1 MIVVPQIIRSRQH
14 RNEKKKR
21 SLSRRISQFALGF
34 GIVVSLLIS
43 FLIIVSTFLFAS
55 LTANLPSLENLPLL
69 FDPPQG
75 KLLQPTRLFDRSGE
89 EIITILQYP
98 SSTRKHYLSMN
109 EDNLYHIPS
118 IIMDATIAA
127 TDPDFWTHQGFSW
140 DGIREGTHPTLA
152 QKLVADNLLW
162 AESPSIDRALKERLL
177 AAQITSLYG
186 REKILEWYLN
196 SSDYG
201 RLAYGVDSAAWMYF
215 GKSATKLSLAEAAVL
230 AAIAESPQLNPIDAP
245 LAVLETRDDIL
256 QEMFNQDL
264 ISSTQL
270 QQALKEEHTF
280 QSTQDLTLDISPE
293 FTRLVLEQTGK
304 YFPLERVLR
313 GGLNIVTTLDYDLQ
327 LQAECT
333 ASTQIA
339 RVTESSEKDLPEQVL
354 ENCEMARL
362 LPSIQQE
369 SSLIDSSLASNVV
382 VLDPHTGQ
390 ILALVGSGESG
401 FDPTR
406 LSGRQPGSILTPFIY
421 LTSFTRGMSPA
432 TLLWDIPANLVEGV
446 AESVNQNNIFHGPVS
461 VRTALVNDYLTP
473 AIQILTQMDPDQVW
487 HTAQQ
492 LGLRN
497 LQVPP
502 EEGAHLLPFSGG
514 EATLLEISQA
524 YGVLAAQGILAG
536 TTNISASSDNGNA
549 PINPQVITKI
559 VETTGE
565 EWLNCVGQITDCRTI
580 KRPVTSPQL
589 AYLVTNILSDET
601 ARWPSLG
608 HPNPLEIG
616 RPAAGKIGS
625 TITGEDTWTVGY
637 TPDLVTAVW
646 IGTEDPKLDGTIPP
660 TWSAGLWH
668 AIIQYATRDQP
679 AEEFSPPPGITELQV
694 CDPSGML
701 PTEECP
707 NLIDE
712 IFIIGNEPTQTDHL
726 FQTFLINR
734 ETGRLATIF
743 TSPALIDE
751 KIFMVIPPEAEDW
764 ARDAKIAAIPQA
776 YDMLDVSS
784 TQPGNAR
791 IETPSMFSNIKGSV
805 PIMGRATGN
814 EFSFYR
820 LQIGAGLN
828 PRTWLQIGDD
838 VHKPVQNG
846 QLAVWDTTELNG
858 LHTLQ
863 LIVAYDDD
871 SVESTTIQVTIDNQ
885 APDVIIRYPEDGQEL
900 SISEVREVT
909 IQTEVSDDLD
919 LAVVEFFIDGELVST
934 LTSPPY
940 AIPWRLTVGDH
951 ILRVRASD
959 RASNIS
965 EAKSKIIVGK

>member
-14 RNEKKKR
+14 RNERKKR
-21 SLSRRISQFALGF
+21 SLSRRLSQFALGF

-43 FLIIVSTFLFAS
+43 FLIIATTVLFSS
-55 LTANLPSLENLPLL
+55 LTQNLPSPEYLPLL
-69 FDPPQG
+69 FNPPQG

-89 EIITILQYP
+89 EIIAVLQYP
-98 SSTRKHYLSMN
+98 SSSRKQYLSMN
-109 EDNLYHIPS
+109 QDNLYHVPT
-118 IIMDATIAA
+118 IIRDTTIAA
-127 TDPDFWTHQGFSW
+127 ADPDFWTHQGFSW
-140 DGIREGTHPTLA
+140 DGVREGTHPTLA
-152 QKLVADNLLW
+152 QKLVADSLLW
-162 AESPSIDRALKERLL
+162 AEPPSIERALKERLL

-186 REKILEWYLN
+186 REKIIEWYLN
-196 SSDYG
+196 STDYG
-201 RLAYGVDSAAWMYF
+201 RLAYGVDAAARAYF
-215 GKSATKLSLAEAAVL
+215 GKSATELSLAEAAVL
-230 AAIAESPQLNPIDAP
+230 AATAKSPQLNPIDAP
-245 LAVLETRDDIL
+245 LAVLETRDEIL

-270 QQALKEEHTF
+270 RQALKEGHTF
-280 QSTQDLTLDISPE
+280 QPPQDFSLDIAPE
-293 FTRLVLEQTGK
+293 FTRLVLEQTSE
-304 YFPLERVLR
+304 YFPLDRVSR
-313 GGLNIVTTLDYDLQ
+313 GGLNIVTTLDYNLQ

-339 RVTESSEKDLPEQVL
+339 RVTDSAEKDLPEQVL
-354 ENCEMARL
+354 ETCEMARL
-362 LPSIQQE
+362 LPSIQQD

-390 ILALVGSGESG
+390 ILALVGGGESG
-401 FDPTR
+401 IDPTR
-406 LSGRQPGSILTPFIY
+406 LPGRQPGSILTPFIY
-421 LTSFTRGMSPA
+421 LTSFTRGMSPS

-446 AESVNQNNIFHGPVS
+446 NENQNQNSLFHGPVS
-461 VRTALVNDYLTP
+461 VRTALVNDYLSP
-473 AIQILTQMDPDQVW
+473 AVQILTQMDPDQVW

-502 EEGAHLLPFSGG
+502 EEGAYRLPFSGG

-524 YGVLAAQGILAG
+524 YGVLSSQGILAG
-536 TTNISASSDNGNA
+536 STGNSASPDNGNT
-549 PINPQVITKI
+549 PINPQVISKVI
-559 VETTGE
+559 ETSGE
-565 EWLNCVGQITDCRTI
+565 EWLNCAGQITECRTI

-589 AYLVTNILSDET
+589 AYLITNILSDET

-616 RPAAGKIGS
+616 RPVAGKIGS
-625 TITGEDTWTVGY
+625 TITGEDTWTIGY

-646 IGTEDPKLDGTIPP
+646 IGTEDPNQDGSIPP

-679 AEEFSPPPGITELQV
+679 TVEFSPPPGITELQV

-712 IFIIGNEPTQTDHL
+712 VFIIGNEPTQTDHL
-726 FQTFLINR
+726 FQTFLINM

-751 KIFMVIPPEAEDW
+751 EVFMVVPPEAEEW
-764 ARDAKIAAIPQA
+764 ARDANIAAIPEA
-776 YDMLDVSS
+776 YDVLDVPPS
-784 TQPGNAR
+784 QPGNAR
-791 IETPSMFSNIKGSV
+791 ITSPSMFSNIKGSV
-805 PIMGRATGN
+805 PIMGRAAG
-814 EFSFYR
+814 EDFSFYR

-828 PRTWLQIGDD
+828 PLTWLQIGDD

-846 QLAVWDTTELNG
+846 QLGIWDTTDLNG
-858 LHTLQ
+858 LHALQ

-871 SVESTTIQVTIDNQ
+871 RVESTTIQVTIDNQ
-885 APDVIIRYPEDGQEL
+885 APKVVIRYPDDGQEF
-900 SISEVREVT
+900 SISDNREIT
-909 IQTEVSDDLD
+909 IQTEISDDLD
-919 LAVVEFFIDGELVST
+919 LAEVEFFIDGELVST
-934 LTSPPY
+934 LISPPY
-940 AIPWRLTVGDH
+940 AIPWRLKIGDH

-959 RASNIS
+959 RAGNIS
-965 EAKSKIIVGK
+965 EAKSKIIVER